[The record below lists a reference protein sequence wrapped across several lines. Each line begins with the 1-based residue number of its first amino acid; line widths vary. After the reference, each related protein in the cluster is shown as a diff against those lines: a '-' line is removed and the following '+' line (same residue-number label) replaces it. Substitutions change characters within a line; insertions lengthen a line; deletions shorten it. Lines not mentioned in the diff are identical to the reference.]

1 MILTRDDVDD
11 SILKKIKDG
20 AVFVYPTDTIY
31 GIGCDAGNP
40 KAVARLRDIKKRDMR
55 PLSVIAPSKE
65 WIKTHLHLDDYT
77 KDWIE
82 KLPGPYTLIINTE
95 RGLYISEV
103 IDCVNP
109 GGTSLGVRIPDH
121 WISDVVGKIGVP
133 IVTTSANLTG
143 LPNMT
148 SLDDLDPSIKDKVDF
163 MIDEGVIDGEPS
175 EKIFLSEGG
184 DVTRDNVSDM

>member
-1 MILTRDDVDD
+1 MILSREGVDD
-11 SILKKIKDG
+11 SVIKKIKDG

-31 GIGCDAGNP
+31 GLGCDASNP
-40 KAVARLRDIKKRDMR
+40 TAVNRLRDIKKRDQR
-55 PLSVIAPSKE
+55 PMSVIAPSKE
-65 WIKTHLHLDDYT
+65 WIRSHLHTDEHT
-77 KDWIE
+77 EEWID

-121 WISDVVGKIGVP
+121 WISELVEKIGLP
-133 IVTTSANLTG
+133 IVTTSANLSG
-143 LPNMT
+143 QPNMT
-148 SLDDLDPSIKDKVDF
+148 SLDNLDPSIKEKVDF
-163 MIDEGVIDGEPS
+163 IIDEGVIDGEPS